1 MASAP
6 PGYERRIGA
15 SAAPDLA
22 QGNPVA
28 FGGGVGA
35 GLQGLGESVHALSD
49 TLREVRDN
57 EQSLEAQRKA
67 GDYATGLYKVQQEA
81 RQQYGSDTEA
91 YAKAVAD
98 WKAANAPAIGE
109 GVQNRFIRARI
120 QAHVAAI
127 DQDADRSD
135 IAWTIAKRA
144 KTSADNFAAWATTS
158 NAQLDHASNYE
169 ELLQIKDREAL
180 AAHSTIDDL
189 KGLSP
194 DQKAAMYRD
203 FHASQQT
210 AFGLWLRRNDPKRV
224 EELIKAGEFDALSP
238 EERSQLASGASVEI
252 RRREVE
258 ARAVQAQ
265 LAAQQ
270 REQESTLLEQ
280 SRAGVIVAPDAFHA
294 AAKAAEAR
302 GDTSRAVELRGAG
315 WGMEERIVFQNAT
328 PQQITAELAKIE
340 GRKNW
345 QASPEMVARHAA
357 LDDIRTKL
365 RTAEPNFA
373 PVNFD
378 DPASI
383 AARVQASGAWAQ
395 LHNGTRQLL
404 TRDEADRLR
413 AMTASGPGERSQ
425 AAELLARFPGGAA
438 LQAARQVAP
447 GDYALQQAIDLPDAM
462 RKELFQGEE
471 ARKHNQGL
479 VKPQPVAEAWV
490 AGAQGAMRF
499 LPQEYQSRL
508 LEGAKNIY
516 AFRAA
521 RAGQV
526 EFDEKLWNGVVSD
539 MLQATGRG
547 AIGKAGRQQIILPAR
562 MTQAEF
568 DKRWANLPALPNALH
583 RDTNKVIPL
592 AELKS
597 RYHPVTTQ
605 IDGVYWLQDDRG
617 GFAAARDGTYAVLD
631 MRRVAPARAP
641 RVADRAPAALQ
652 MATPGAA
659 PTSPN
664 DPYLAMGR
672 GLAAGAGGT
681 VKP

>member
-81 RQQYGSDTEA
+81 RQQHGSDTEA

-135 IAWTIAKRA
+135 IAWTIATKA
-144 KTSADNFAAWATTS
+144 KKTAADAQAYQAS
-158 NAQLDHASNYE
+158 SIAQLDHAATFD
-169 ELLQIKDREAL
+169 ELTQIAGREAN
-180 AAHSTIDDL
+180 AAHATFQSL
-189 KGLSP
+189 GNLSP
-194 DQKAAMYRD
+194 DQKEEMWRGYRAA
-203 FHASQQT
+203 QQE
-210 AFGLWLRRNDPKRV
+210 AVGNWVRRNDPYKIDA
-224 EELIKAGEFDALSP
+224 LIKAGAFDDLSSDA
-238 EERSQLASGASVEI
+238 RAQLASGANVEI
-252 RRREVE
+252 RRREAE
-258 ARAVQAQ
+258 ARAAQAQ
-265 LAAQQ
+265 LTAQQ

-280 SRAGVIVAPDAFHA
+280 SRAGVIIAPDAFHA

-357 LDDIRTKL
+357 LDDIRAKL

-547 AIGKAGRQQIILPAR
+547 AIGKAAGQQIILPAR

-568 DKRWANLPALPNALH
+568 DRRWANLPALPNARH
-583 RDTNKVIPL
+583 ANTGAPIPA
-592 AELKS
+592 AELKA
-597 RYHPVTTQ
+597 RYHPVTGPT
-605 IDGVYWLQDDRG
+605 DGVYWLQDDRG
-617 GFAAARDGTYAVLD
+617 RFAVAKDGSRAQLD
-631 MRRVAPARAP
+631 MRRIAPARASLAP
-641 RVADRAPAALQ
+641 DRAPTAPV
-652 MATPGAA
+652 MATPGPV

-664 DPYLAMGR
+664 DPYLTMSK
-672 GLAAGAGGT
+672 GLAFGT
-681 VKP
+681 RSAVKP